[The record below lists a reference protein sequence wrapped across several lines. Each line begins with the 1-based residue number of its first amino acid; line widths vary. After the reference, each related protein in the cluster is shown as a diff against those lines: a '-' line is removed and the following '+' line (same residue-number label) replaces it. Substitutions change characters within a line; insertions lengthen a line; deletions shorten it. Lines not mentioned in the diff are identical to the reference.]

1 MPGTFAAKDLFHLD
15 LEAIQIALSELFKK
29 LKVLV
34 GEPETQTKVETKLEA
49 AMTQLPGSASPTGSS
64 QHSHYASATSMA
76 DSDTSEGVERMQLG
90 PSGAAMLQSGSQ
102 CVPNP
107 MPRTDASVVA
117 SRLNENP
124 DRLQTFLNSAMERFL
139 KEQRTAQGMPTVLL
153 IVKCTRGED
162 EILGTIA
169 ASITPRENVDSIL
182 SSIAPRKQPRQQAP
196 TVIPSVEPGEELLVV
211 RFGGSARVKRGGGAC
226 CANVWKL
233 PEWTVVAAESK
244 YLPDLTVNETEYQGW
259 LLAFDLLSSLD
270 RGHLIICG
278 DSNLVIRQMRGEIEC
293 KDSSS

>member
-1 MPGTFAAKDLFHLD
+1 KLKAPADSDSDSRDEITATWPDDQLEEAFNRNELQVFPVKNPVMKILQLRTRGLLKGPVTPPPATTNKLDAVKAASRLLKDAGIMPGTFAAKNLFHLD

-76 DSDTSEGVERMQLG
+76 DSDTLEGDKQMQLG

-107 MPRTDASVVA
+107 MPRTDASVAA

-153 IVKCTRGED
+153 VRRTSPARCWSSGRTTKRIARG
-162 EILGTIA
+162 L
-169 ASITPRENVDSIL
+169 
-182 SSIAPRKQPRQQAP
+182 
-196 TVIPSVEPGEELLVV
+196 
-211 RFGGSARVKRGGGAC
+211 GSAR
-226 CANVWKL
+226 
-233 PEWTVVAAESK
+233 
-244 YLPDLTVNETEYQGW
+244 
-259 LLAFDLLSSLD
+259 SSQP
-270 RGHLIICG
+270 
-278 DSNLVIRQMRGEIEC
+278 SSVIRLQTAR
-293 KDSSS
+293 SA